1 MATCRQL
8 SIKGREKRKRRCV
21 VAALKGSPQRK
32 AVVINLGFTTPRK
45 PNSAKRK
52 FVKVRVIASEKLIVA
67 HPPGIGPTGLI
78 QYSIV
83 MVEGGNPPD
92 VPGINYTLVRGVY
105 DFFVSEEIRRKR
117 RRSKFG
123 VKAPLIIDL
132 KDKEYNPIDKSIT
145 LSINDIRK

>member
-1 MATCRQL
+1 MPTCRQL
-8 SIKGREKRKRRCV
+8 ALYGRGKRRRRCV
-21 VAALKGSPQRK
+21 VAALSGAPQRK
-32 AVVINLGFTTPRK
+32 GVVITMGFTTPKK

-52 FVKVRVIASEKLIVA
+52 FVRVRVIASKKLVFA
-67 HPPGIGPTGLI
+67 HPPGSGATGLI

-105 DFFVSEEIRRKR
+105 DFFIPEDFKRRR

-123 VKAPLIIDL
+123 LKTPLSL
-132 KDKEYNPIDKSIT
+132 KGKEYDPEEKAIIVSIKE
-145 LSINDIRK
+145 LR